1 MKVKVENHEELVR
14 DTETQAVLNTDLSSL
29 EAYRARRDKER
40 QKDEEVKTLK
50 QEIDEIKQVLNLIV
64 EKIK

>member
-14 DTETQAVLNTDLSSL
+14 DTTNKAVLNTDLSSL

-64 EKIK
+64 EKLT